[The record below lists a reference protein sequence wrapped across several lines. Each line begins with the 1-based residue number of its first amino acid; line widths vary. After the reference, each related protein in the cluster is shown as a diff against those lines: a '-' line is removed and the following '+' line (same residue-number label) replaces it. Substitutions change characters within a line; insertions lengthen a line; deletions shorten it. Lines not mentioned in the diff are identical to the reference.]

1 MTTHL
6 AMRRQGVDDAVQSQL
21 DSFGTRLRDLRLQRG
36 WTLEELAARGGLSKA
51 HLSRLESGERQASI
65 AVILT
70 FSRVFN
76 VSLASLFES
85 PAPAQSS
92 MPTPPCVVMRASDLV
107 ETMTNGLKYA
117 PLSGAGRFFN
127 LQPLRITISPSRTGN
142 EHYHHD
148 GEEWIYVLSGK
159 LTLSL
164 AGKTYDLEPGDA
176 AHFESHLPHRLIAR
190 GEQDAQVLA
199 VASVISNSPINP
211 HLPHQHRAIPAIWL
225 PPLPK
230 QQKAVVAASRPKK
243 NLTRIPFKKSKR

>member
-1 MTTHL
+1 MTTKL
-6 AMRRQGVDDAVQSQL
+6 PVRQQGVSSSIESQL
-21 DSFGTRLRDLRLQRG
+21 CSFGTRLRDLRRQRG

-92 MPTPPCVVMRASDLV
+92 MATPPCVVMRASDQV
-107 ETMTNGLKYA
+107 EKMTNGLKYV
-117 PLSGAGRFFN
+117 PLSGAARFFN
-127 LQPLRITISPSRTGN
+127 LQPLRITISPSRSGN

-148 GEEWIYVLSGK
+148 GEEWIYVLSGR

-176 AHFESHLPHRLIAR
+176 AHFESRLPHRLIAR
-190 GEQDAQVLA
+190 GEEDAQVLA
-199 VASVISNSPINP
+199 VASTISGSPITP
-211 HLPHQHRAIPAIWL
+211 HLPHQHRAIPSIGL
-225 PPLPK
+225 LPLPK
-230 QQKAVVAASRPKK
+230 QKEVVAAWRPKK
-243 NLTRIPFKKSKR
+243 TLSKIPLKRHKR

>member
-1 MTTHL
+1 MTTQL
-6 AMRRQGVDDAVQSQL
+6 TMRRQGVDDAVQSQL
-21 DSFGTRLRDLRLQRG
+21 GSFGTRLRELRLQRG

-51 HLSRLESGERQASI
+51 FVSRLESGERQASI

-92 MPTPPCVVMRASDLV
+92 VPTPPCVVMRGSDLV

-127 LQPLRITISPSRTGN
+127 LQPLRITISPSRSGN

-148 GEEWIYVLSGK
+148 GEEWIYVLSGQ

-176 AHFESHLPHRLIAR
+176 AHFESRLPHRLIAR

-199 VASVISNSPINP
+199 VASTISNSPITP
-211 HLPHQHRAIPAIWL
+211 HLPHQHRAIPPIGML
-225 PPLPK
+225 PLSKPK
-230 QQKAVVAASRPKK
+230 TVVAASRPKK
-243 NLTRIPFKKSKR
+243 SPTRIHLKKYQR

>member
-1 MTTHL
+1 MTTKL
-6 AMRRQGVDDAVQSQL
+6 PVRQQGVSSSIESQL
-21 DSFGTRLRDLRLQRG
+21 CSFGARLRNLRLQRG

-92 MPTPPCVVMRASDLV
+92 MTTPPCVVMRASDQV
-107 ETMTNGLKYA
+107 ENMTNGLKYA
-117 PLSGAGRFFN
+117 PLSNAGRFFN
-127 LQPLRITISPSRTGN
+127 LQPLRITISPSRSGS

-176 AHFESHLPHRLIAR
+176 AHFESRLPHRLIAR
-190 GEQDAQVLA
+190 GDQDAQVLA
-199 VASVISNSPINP
+199 VASTVSGSPITP
-211 HLPHQHRAIPAIWL
+211 HLPHQHRAIPAIGL
-225 PPLPK
+225 LPLPK
-230 QQKAVVAASRPKK
+230 QKEVVAAVRPKK
-243 NLTRIPFKKSKR
+243 SLAKIHLKKYQR